1 MILTPVDYGIRWRQ
15 SSSPTA
21 GKQWSENRGHK
32 KDRYCWGLT
41 QARAKEIAATLKQHR
56 DIHRVEVVARMSNS
70 IILPLAQ
77 LVTLRRQA
85 LVKEGGGRWNY
96 SGKMRPCQM

>member
-15 SSSPTA
+15 SPSPTA
-21 GKQWSENRGHK
+21 GKQWSEGKGHK
-32 KDRYCWGLT
+32 KDKYCWGLT

-77 LVTLRRQA
+77 LVTLRRQGVVGHPHCA
-85 LVKEGGGRWNY
+85 PPSLARHW
-96 SGKMRPCQM
+96 